1 MTLMRYLLE
10 YTLETV
16 CHGNRSECA
25 RRMGMEYTE
34 LRKIRKRM
42 SEGSVSNR
50 ATEALLEMYWRE
62 GLSLDEALRQYTHT
76 KFGSDIETAEQIC
89 NELVTEVR
97 ESIQAESHNSQ
108 NVACLLKAAYE
119 LVEQIQRT
127 FCEDICQR
135 TRYQDIACPAK
146 RLVDFVNWLREERE
160 TLNRR

>member
-1 MTLMRYLLE
+1 
-10 YTLETV
+10 
-16 CHGNRSECA
+16 
-25 RRMGMEYTE
+25 MEYTE

-97 ESIQAESHNSQ
+97 EDPYCEECKSREICTIHAELGYPIDYQ
-108 NVACLLKAAYE
+108 GEIK
-119 LVEQIQRT
+119 RK
-127 FCEDICQR
+127 EDIETGKPR
-135 TRYQDIACPAK
+135 RVRRGIFLFWEKAK
-146 RLVDFVNWLREERE
+146 SAFLKFDASG
-160 TLNRR
+160 

>member
-50 ATEALLEMYWRE
+50 AI
-62 GLSLDEALRQYTHT
+62 EALRQYTHT
-76 KFGSDIETAEQIC
+76 KFGSDRETAEQIC

-119 LVEQIQRT
+119 LVEQIQHT
-127 FCEDICQR
+127 FCEDLCQR
-135 TRYQDIACPAK
+135 ARYQDIACPAK
-146 RLVDFVNWLREERE
+146 RLVDFVNWLRKEQE
-160 TLNRR
+160 TLKEGEVYNSEEL

>member
-50 ATEALLEMYWRE
+50 ATEALLEML
-62 GLSLDEALRQYTHT
+62 GSLHAHAEELDIRQRPGVATIHSY
-76 KFGSDIETAEQIC
+76 
-89 NELVTEVR
+89 EVR
-97 ESIQAESHNSQ
+97 
-108 NVACLLKAAYE
+108 
-119 LVEQIQRT
+119 
-127 FCEDICQR
+127 F
-135 TRYQDIACPAK
+135 
-146 RLVDFVNWLREERE
+146 
-160 TLNRR
+160 